1 MKMTEVETVNN
12 NNVNLEER
20 INMRIKWRA
29 EDGWIFKDL
38 KSSKQTNEDITI
50 LIFEKDE
57 ENN

>member
-1 MKMTEVETVNN
+1 MKITEVEIVNN

-29 EDGWIFKDL
+29 EDNWTFKDL

-50 LIFEKDE
+50 LIFEKDA